1 MSDPLYLHRIVL
13 ADPLAV
19 QRLAKDLRLPD
30 HPFDPDYVLHCLLA
44 ELFGPGKVQ
53 PFVQDPRSRGQA
65 FLGYSSTDSDAL
77 QGQAQAVAPPEIY
90 NLVDWE
96 ESQSKALP
104 VSWKTGARVG
114 FRTRVCPLV
123 RGPSGHGRGNSPI
136 KKNKPEVDAYLARC
150 WREDNP
156 PSREEV
162 YREWLEGELHRSDAV
177 EMESAWMEAFRLK
190 RAIRRTRERKAQSIT
205 RPDALFKG
213 VLRIKDSEGFMSLLA
228 RGLGRHRGFGFGMIL
243 LTAERE

>member
-19 QRLAKDLRLPD
+19 QHLARDLRLPD
-30 HPFDPDYVLHCLLA
+30 HPFDPDYVLHCLLS

-65 FLGYSSTDSDAL
+65 YLGYSFEDSDTL
-77 QGQAQAVAPPEIY
+77 QGQAQAVAPPDIY
-90 NLVDWE
+90 NMLSWR

-104 VSWKTGARVG
+104 VSWKTGARIG

-123 RGPSGHGRGNSPI
+123 RGPSGHGRNNSAI
-136 KKNKPEVDAYLARC
+136 KKSKPEVDAYLARC
-150 WREDNP
+150 WREDTP
-156 PSREEV
+156 PSREDV
-162 YREWLEGELHRSDAV
+162 YREWLEKELHRSNAV
-177 EMESAWMEAFRLK
+177 EMESARMEAFRLK
-190 RAIRRTRERKAQSIT
+190 RALRRTRDRKAKSIT

-213 VLRIKDSEGFMSLLA
+213 VLRIKDPEGFRHLLA
-228 RGLGRHRGFGFGMIL
+228 RGLGRHRAFGFGMIL
-243 LTAERE
+243 LTAEKE